1 MNALDALAACSGDW
15 VGTSTLQDPHAGIA
29 EESPST
35 LAITPVRDG
44 VRLDYTWSYRGE
56 RRRGSVHF
64 VAKDGA
70 VVAPWTDT
78 WHTGGKP
85 MSCSG
90 PLGDTISVRVVSPLP
105 RGRTGGG
112 GSTSFSTART
122 CRRDVERLADGQEEM
137 AVEAVYTRA

>member
-15 VGTSTLQDPHAGIA
+15 VGTTVLQDSHAGIA

-35 LAITPVRDG
+35 LAVTPVRDG
-44 VRLDYTWSYRGE
+44 VRLDYTWSYRGGHQQ
-56 RRRGSVHF
+56 GSVQF
-64 VAKDGA
+64 IAKDGT
-70 VVAPWTDT
+70 VLAPWTDT

-90 PLGDTISVRVVSPLP
+90 PLGDTISVRGSYPAP

-112 GSTSFSTART
+112 GSTSSSTAR
-122 CRRDVERLADGQEEM
+122 AS
-137 AVEAVYTRA
+137 AS